1 MMTEKK
7 LDNQDLESIQNCELK
22 ADACVHDKVD
32 SFEFEIPK
40 NTPKTDDELINDI
53 IRVSKIIG
61 SDALTQKIYSLNGL
75 YDVSTVTR
83 HFGSWNKAL
92 EKAGLKSGNI
102 INYSDEELFENIL
115 NIWQFKGKQP
125 VRKDLAF
132 SPSKISQSPY
142 NRRFRSWI
150 TAIKEFIKY
159 VNDKGLEL
167 CVNDCG
173 EKKALNPVGRDP
185 SLRLRYQV
193 LSRDNFSCR
202 KCGASPAKDSSVTLH
217 IDHIIP
223 WSKGGLTTLDNL
235 QTLCSKCNLG
245 KSNQSD

>member
-7 LDNQDLESIQNCELK
+7 NNWIFDNLQKSKLK
-22 ADACVHDKVD
+22 TIAQKFDKRD
-32 SFEFEIPK
+32 SFEYENPK
-40 NTPKTDDELINDI
+40 NIPKTDEELISDI
-53 IRVSKIIG
+53 IRVSRIIG
-61 SDALTQKIYSLNGL
+61 SKTVTQKTYALNGL
-75 YDVSTVTR
+75 YDVSTITR
-83 HFGSWNKAL
+83 HFESWNKAL

-132 SPSKISQSPY
+132 YPSKISQSPY
-142 NRRFRSWI
+142 NRRFHSWI
-150 TAIKEFIKY
+150 SAIKEFVNYANRNDIDIK
-159 VNDKGLEL
+159 
-167 CVNDCG
+167 VNDCD
-173 EKKALNPVGRDP
+173 ERNVVCSTGRDP

-202 KCGASPAKDSSVTLH
+202 KCGASPAKDVAVTLH

-223 WSKGGLTTLDNL
+223 WSKGGLTTLSNL

-245 KSNQSD
+245 KSNQAD

>member
-1 MMTEKK
+1 MMADKTNNANF
-7 LDNQDLESIQNCELK
+7 DRWQNSDLKTIARQF
-22 ADACVHDKVD
+22 DKRNL
-32 SFEFEIPK
+32 FEYENPK
-40 NTPKTDDELINDI
+40 NTPKTDEELINDI
-53 IRVSKIIG
+53 IRVSKITG
-61 SDALTQKIYSLNGL
+61 SKTLTQKTYALNGL

-92 EKAGLKSGNI
+92 EKTGLKSGNI

-142 NRRFRSWI
+142 NRRFHSWI
-150 TAIKEFIKY
+150 TAIKEFVNYANSSDIEVKINDSGKIK
-159 VNDKGLEL
+159 NESST
-167 CVNDCG
+167 
-173 EKKALNPVGRDP
+173 GRDP

-193 LSRDNFSCR
+193 LCRDNFSCR
-202 KCGASPAKDSSVTLH
+202 KCGASPAKDSSITLH